1 MLSPALESK
10 KEGAETMCLIFVSGS
25 VCCTRRRSPIVIQL
39 GTSGQKKARVCLIIN
54 RQYHSDHS
62 LNNDDDDGD
71 KYEDVP
77 NHYHHHLC
85 SQQ

>member
-10 KEGAETMCLIFVSGS
+10 KEGAQTMCLVIISGL
-25 VCCTRRRSPIVIQL
+25 VCCTRRRSPIVVQF
-39 GTSGQKKARVCLIIN
+39 SGQKKARVCLIIN

-62 LNNDDDDGD
+62 VNNDDDVGD

-77 NHYHHHLC
+77 NYHHHHLC